1 MYRIRQA
8 RPTDLDTL
16 LKLAKTVFFT
26 NLPADKDGISERIR
40 WSRECFRSLIRGEEE
55 SSSRN
60 GKPRHAVGGAG
71 GRSPH
76 YMFVLEDETGQAI
89 GASAVIA
96 EMGSP
101 GNPNVSLHLRKREM
115 FSTDLHSGSTHVTV
129 QLYLDESGPTEVGG
143 LILAPTFRGGHL
155 GRFLSFVRFHF
166 IGAHRD
172 RFKDNLLAEMMA
184 PISPEGLNPFW
195 EHFGRRFINLS
206 YSEADQFCQRSRE
219 FMTSLLPREEIYLSL
234 LPPEARATIGKVA
247 PETMPARRLLE
258 KVGFVYTDRVD
269 PFDGGPHLQAVTDDV
284 GLIRE
289 THEAQ
294 LAGTIP
300 TGKGKRT
307 GIVSIERADGGDE
320 PFIAVVTD
328 YSEAAGGKAIKIPTA
343 ALRALAADTGETVRV
358 TPTDIVGP
366 TRRSG
371 ATNEKPSHASSTKRS
386 SSAKRASTSKRTAS
400 RKGRL

>member
-8 RPTDLDTL
+8 RPNDLDTL

-40 WSRECFRSLIRGEEE
+40 WSRECFRALIRGEEHDP
-55 SSSRN
+55 SRN
-60 GKPRHAVGGAG
+60 GKARHGVGGAG

-76 YMFVLEDETGQAI
+76 FMFVLEDEHGQPI
-89 GASAVIA
+89 GTSAVIA

-115 FSTDLHSGSTHVTV
+115 FSSDLKTGSTHVTV
-129 QLYLDESGPTEVGG
+129 QLHLDESGPTEVGG

-172 RFKDNLLAEMMA
+172 HFSDSLLAEMMA

-206 YSEADQFCQRSRE
+206 YTEADQFCQRSRE

-258 KVGFVYTDRVD
+258 KVGFVYEDRVD

-284 GLIRE
+284 GLVRE
-289 THEAQ
+289 TRAAEIS
-294 LAGTIP
+294 GTIP

-307 GIVSIERADGGDE
+307 GIVSVVHADGADE
-320 PFIAVVTD
+320 PFVAVMTD
-328 YSEAAGGKAIKIPTA
+328 YTDTAGSAGIKIPAA
-343 ALRALAADTGETVRV
+343 ALRALSVSQGDTVHV
-358 TPTDIVGP
+358 TPTDIVGA
-366 TRRSG
+366 TRTASSSSKPKSKP
-371 ATNEKPSHASSTKRS
+371 ATSKSKKSPSSTKRP
-386 SSAKRASTSKRTAS
+386 AS
-400 RKGRL
+400 RKSRL